1 LSVASKALTGNWP
14 LAPGNLMMISADHA
28 ISRFRRD
35 LTLGWLLKVLL
46 GAAAVG
52 CLAAPAALGAA
63 TDTGVALAAVGVLWI
78 FLSYKSLRGSR
89 LSADSPMLIA
99 AGQFDQAERKIDEAL
114 RSFSLFGRL
123 KLTSLHHLALLR
135 HAQRRWQ
142 ETTELS
148 RAILRQRLSLR
159 GGVSRPTRLILAD
172 SLLELGDLDGAAE
185 QIEAVRRQRLNLME
199 MTTFLLIQL
208 DYQHRV
214 RAWEAM
220 MNDAGRKVELA
231 ETMPAAAAARTQ
243 ALMAL
248 AAQKLE
254 QTQWRDWLRGR
265 AELLAD
271 AGEIVKWRPKLRELW
286 AEHRQEATE
295 APTDQRREE

>member
-1 LSVASKALTGNWP
+1 MTS
-14 LAPGNLMMISADHA
+14 DYA

-35 LTLGWLLKVLL
+35 LTLGLLLKVLL

-52 CLAAPAALGAA
+52 CLAAPAALGAGGTGGVA
-63 TDTGVALAAVGVLWI
+63 SDTGVALAAVGVLWI

-99 AGQFDQAERKIDEAL
+99 TGQFDQAEKKIDEAL

-142 ETTELS
+142 ETTDLS
-148 RAILRQRLSLR
+148 RAILRQRLALR
-159 GGVSRPTRLILAD
+159 GGVSRPSRLILAD

-185 QIEAVRRQRLNLME
+185 QIEAVRRHRLNLRE

-214 RAWEAM
+214 RAWDAM
-220 MNDAGRKVELA
+220 MSDAGRKVELA
-231 ETMPAAAAARTQ
+231 ETMPATAAGRTQ
-243 ALMAL
+243 AFMAL

-271 AGEIVKWRPKLRELW
+271 AGEMVTWRGGLGELW
-286 AEHRQEATE
+286 NKDEG
-295 APTDQRREE
+295 